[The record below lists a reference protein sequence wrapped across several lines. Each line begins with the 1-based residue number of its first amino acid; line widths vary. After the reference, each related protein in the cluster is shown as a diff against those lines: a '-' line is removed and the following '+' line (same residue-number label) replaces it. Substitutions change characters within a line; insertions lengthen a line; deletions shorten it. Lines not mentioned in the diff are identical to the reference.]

1 MYVLKLIARN
11 AMRHRLRTLLTV
23 LGLTIAVL
31 AFGLLHTVVDAWYAG
46 AAAASSGR
54 LVTRNAISLVFPL
67 PVSYENRIRGVEG
80 VTAVV
85 RSNWF
90 GGIYRDP
97 KNFFASFAVSD
108 NYLDLYPEFIIPA
121 QQRADYDRDRRGCLV
136 GRQLATQFGFKIGD
150 VIPLKGT
157 IYPGTWDFV
166 VRGILDGRDD
176 STITRQLVFHW
187 EYLNETV
194 RQRTPKQTDQVGVF
208 VLGVANPDDGAAIA
222 RHVDAVFKN
231 SLAETLTETEQAFQL
246 GFVAMSN
253 QIIAA
258 IRLVS
263 YVVILIIMAVMAN
276 AMAMSARERT
286 AEYATLKALGFGPGF
301 LALIVFG
308 ESVVIAVAGGGPG
321 SSRRRPPRVSS
332 SRRPAASSRC
342 SRCRPRRSC
351 CKPRARSRSASRRRS
366 CRRGRRRACASSKAS
381 GQLVRLAHG
390 DPAQLHRAQ
399 PVDPTAHHRADRR
412 RDGAR
417 DLRVRDRADA
427 RRGARRRSCRPANPT
442 TRW

>member
-11 AMRHRLRTLLTV
+11 ALRHRLRTLLTV

-108 NYLDLYPEFIIPA
+108 NYLDLYPEFIVPG
-121 QQRADYDRDRRGCLV
+121 QQRADYNRDRRGCLV
-136 GRQLATQFGFKIGD
+136 GRQLADQFGFKVGD

-194 RQRTPKQTDQVGVF
+194 RQRTPKQADQVGVF

-222 RHVDAVFKN
+222 RNVDAVFRN

-308 ESVVIAVAGGGPG
+308 ESVVIAVAGGGLGILATP
-321 SSRRRPPRVSS
+321 
-332 SRRPAASSRC
+332 PAASLF
-342 SRCRPRRSC
+342 
-351 CKPRARSRSASRRRS
+351 KQA
-366 CRRGRRRACASSKAS
+366 AS
-381 GQLVRLAHG
+381 GIFPVFKVSTGTVALQAACSVAVG
-390 DPAQLHRAQ
+390 FAAAIVPAWQA
-399 PVDPTAHHRADRR
+399 A
-412 RDGAR
+412 
-417 DLRVRDRADA
+417 RVRVVEGLRAI
-427 RRGARRRSCRPANPT
+427 G
-442 TRW
+442 

>member
-1 MYVLKLIARN
+1 MFVLKLIVRN
-11 AMRHRLRTLLTV
+11 ALRHRLRTLLTV
-23 LGLTIAVL
+23 LGLTVAVL

-54 LVTRNAISLVFPL
+54 LITRNAISLAFPL
-67 PVSYENRIRGVEG
+67 PVSYENRIRGVDG

-90 GGIYRDP
+90 GGVYRDP
-97 KNFFASFAVSD
+97 KNFFASFATSD
-108 NYLDLYPEFIIPA
+108 NYLDLYPEFILPA
-121 QQRADYDRDRRGCLV
+121 QQRDDYNRDRRGCLV
-136 GRQLATQFGFKIGD
+136 GRQLATQFGFKVGD

-176 STITRQLVFHW
+176 STTTRQLVFHW
-187 EYLNETV
+187 DYLNETV
-194 RQRTPKQTDQVGVF
+194 RQRTPKQADQVNLF
-208 VLGVANPDDGAAIA
+208 VLGVANPDDGATIS
-222 RHVDAVFKN
+222 RNVDAVFRN

-258 IRLVS
+258 IRVVS

-301 LALIVFG
+301 LALLVFG
-308 ESVVIAVAGGGPG
+308 ESIVIATLGGGLGMLATPAAASLFKQAAG
-321 SSRRRPPRVSS
+321 SIFPVFRVSAET
-332 SRRPAASSRC
+332 AALQ
-342 SRCRPRRSC
+342 
-351 CKPRARSRSASRRRS
+351 A
-366 CRRGRRRACASSKAS
+366 ACALAV
-381 GQLVRLAHG
+381 GVAAALV
-390 DPAQLHRAQ
+390 PAWQA
-399 PVDPTAHHRADRR
+399 A
-412 RDGAR
+412 
-417 DLRVRDRADA
+417 RVRVVEGLRAI
-427 RRGARRRSCRPANPT
+427 G
-442 TRW
+442 

>member
-1 MYVLKLIARN
+1 MFVLKLIARN
-11 AMRHRLRTLLTV
+11 ALRHRLRTLLTV

-108 NYLDLYPEFIIPA
+108 NYLDLYPEYIVPD
-121 QQRADYDRDRRGCLV
+121 QQRADYNRDRRGCLV

-166 VRGILDGRDD
+166 VRGIFDGRDD

-187 EYLNETV
+187 DYLNETV
-194 RQRTPKQTDQVGVF
+194 RQRTPKQADQVGVF
-208 VLGVANPDDGAAIA
+208 VLGVANPDDGASIA
-222 RHVDAVFKN
+222 RNVDAVFKN

-308 ESVVIAVAGGGPG
+308 ESVVIAVAGGGLG
-321 SSRRRPPRVSS
+321 ILATS
-332 SRRPAASSRC
+332 PAASLFKQAAGGIFPVFKVSTETVVLQAAC
-342 SRCRPRRSC
+342 SV
-351 CKPRARSRSASRRRS
+351 AVGFA
-366 CRRGRRRACASSKAS
+366 AAI
-381 GQLVRLAHG
+381 V
-390 DPAQLHRAQ
+390 PAWQA
-399 PVDPTAHHRADRR
+399 A
-412 RDGAR
+412 
-417 DLRVRDRADA
+417 RVRVVEGLRAI
-427 RRGARRRSCRPANPT
+427 G
-442 TRW
+442 